1 MAQSSGGKKPILKTT
16 VFGLLSVALYAAA
29 FSYGDTLT
37 ALFSR
42 GSFWAAGPIATVF
55 AFSYAHG
62 AFASNLWTCLG
73 IEASRARAEKR
84 PAVRPQPRATLN
96 A

>member
-1 MAQSSGGKKPILKTT
+1 MAQSSGGKKPILKTI
-16 VFGLLSVALYAAA
+16 VFGLFSVALYAAA

-55 AFSYAHG
+55 LFSYAHG
-62 AFASNLWTCLG
+62 AFAANLWTCLG
-73 IEASRARAEKR
+73 IEASRARTEKR
-84 PAVRPQPRATLN
+84 PAAHPQSRVTLN